1 MKDKVILTDVDGV
14 LLDWIFHFERWM
26 AKYKD
31 NPLERYVNRPEY
43 WTCYKIHERYKLEQD
58 VGYEYARE
66 FNRSAEM
73 RYLSPYIDAKKY
85 VKKLHE
91 ECGYVF
97 HVITSQT
104 SNSAARKLRI
114 QNLQEIF
121 GNVFEEFKILETGAS
136 KAKALSAYEDSG
148 CYWIEDKAVNV
159 DTGIHLGLRGIL
171 MAETHNANYRG
182 YASRVETWKDIYN
195 IITNDMRTPNTGGP
209 TFPIGVTL

>member
-1 MKDKVILTDVDGV
+1 
-14 LLDWIFHFERWM
+14 
-26 AKYKD
+26 
-31 NPLERYVNRPEY
+31 
-43 WTCYKIHERYKLEQD
+43 
-58 VGYEYARE
+58 
-66 FNRSAEM
+66 
-73 RYLSPYIDAKKY
+73 
-85 VKKLHE
+85 
-91 ECGYVF
+91 
-97 HVITSQT
+97 
-104 SNSAARKLRI
+104 
-114 QNLQEIF
+114 
-121 GNVFEEFKILETGAS
+121 KILETGAS